1 MMRLLLFVSILSCL
15 TALVWFVVL
24 LRRVIKIRHLGIATA
39 TVGLLALSQTHPLFA
54 AHVSSTSSTTGS
66 AALIVSIAALL
77 IFLLYDRILAT
88 RKLMTVKPQALLET
102 ALDAMVLVDQNGAIM
117 MVNAQTEALFGYT
130 RTELLGASVECLVP
144 EPLRTRHRKHR
155 ADYLAHPKMRPMGTN
170 LILHGQHKDGST
182 FPLEISLSPLETE
195 QGLLIS
201 CAIRDT
207 TGHKKARETL
217 RQSHRFLMGKT
228 SRVVVAHENITER
241 KQAEE
246 QLLYQANLLQNVLDA
261 VIVTDLNFTIQSW
274 NRAAETL
281 YGWQTDEVI
290 GKRMAE
296 VVPITYRDACRENV
310 LAQFREEG
318 VWKGEVIQQRRDGT
332 TVDILS
338 SVTMICDSAGQPTGV
353 ISINRDITERKQAEE
368 RETRLGRILE
378 HSLNEIY
385 IFDADTL
392 HFLEVNRGAR
402 ENVGYS
408 FDELR
413 TLTPLDLKP
422 EFTPETFTQLLEPLR
437 TGAREKIEFTTVHRR
452 KDGSLYPVEVHLQLS
467 TWQRSTV
474 FVAII
479 LDITKHKQAE
489 QALRTSE
496 ERYRRVVEDQTEYV
510 MRWLPDG
517 TVLFAN
523 DSYCRYFGVAS
534 GEIEG
539 ANVFD
544 LIPEVDHVRL
554 RQKIASL
561 RPESPLVREEHPVTR
576 PDGSRGWHDWN
587 DRAIL
592 DEAGRIVEYQ
602 SVGRDITERKQAE
615 EALQVSEERNRA
627 LLDGIPDMMF
637 RLRTDGTFLDYKAE
651 SEEELAVP
659 PEAIIG
665 STLAQSPMPAAIVD
679 DMMRCVEQAMTR
691 GKVQTYEYE
700 LSVPMGI
707 QTYEAR
713 FVRSG
718 ADEIVCIVRNV
729 TERKRA
735 EAEQER
741 LIDELEARNA
751 ELERFTYTVSH
762 DLKTPLVTIK
772 GFLGLLM
779 KDVKAGHE
787 EAFEHDIEQISN
799 AADQMARLLAELLEL
814 SRIGHVINP
823 SEEVS

>member
-1 MMRLLLFVSILSCL
+1 
-15 TALVWFVVL
+15 
-24 LRRVIKIRHLGIATA
+24 
-39 TVGLLALSQTHPLFA
+39 
-54 AHVSSTSSTTGS
+54 
-66 AALIVSIAALL
+66 
-77 IFLLYDRILAT
+77 
-88 RKLMTVKPQALLET
+88 
-102 ALDAMVLVDQNGAIM
+102 
-117 MVNAQTEALFGYT
+117 
-130 RTELLGASVECLVP
+130 
-144 EPLRTRHRKHR
+144 
-155 ADYLAHPKMRPMGTN
+155 
-170 LILHGQHKDGST
+170 
-182 FPLEISLSPLETE
+182 
-195 QGLLIS
+195 
-201 CAIRDT
+201 
-207 TGHKKARETL
+207 
-217 RQSHRFLMGKT
+217 
-228 SRVVVAHENITER
+228 
-241 KQAEE
+241 
-246 QLLYQANLLQNVLDA
+246 
-261 VIVTDLNFTIQSW
+261 
-274 NRAAETL
+274 
-281 YGWQTDEVI
+281 
-290 GKRMAE
+290 MAE
-296 VVPITYRDACRENV
+296 VVPIIYRDASRENV
-310 LAQFREEG
+310 LARFREEG

-338 SVTMICDSAGQPTGV
+338 SVTMIRDSAGQPTGV
-353 ISINRDITERKQAEE
+353 IAVNRDITERKQAEE

-422 EFTPETFTQLLEPLR
+422 EFTPETFAQLLEPLR

-479 LDITKHKQAE
+479 LDITKRKQAE
-489 QALRTSE
+489 QAMRTSE

-523 DSYCRYFGVAS
+523 DSYCRYFGVTS
-534 GEIEG
+534 GEIER

-700 LSVPMGI
+700 LSVPMGL

-718 ADEIVCIVRNV
+718 ADEVVCIVRNV

-823 SEEVS
+823 SEEVSLTTLARDALKLLAEPITERGITVEIAPDLPVVFGDKIRLLEVLQNLLDNAVKFMGDQPEPHIKVASRFDNGNTICYIEDNGIGIAKAYQEQVFGLFNRLNTTVDGTGIGLALVKRIIEMHGGGIWIESEGDGHGSTFCFTLPE